1 MKRLQS
7 SSTTKLRRGLR
18 GRTRPLARTLRLYCQ
33 KEGVRSVVIC
43 VPATELGTEWR
54 SETYRLKMRS
64 FPDALGRS
72 ALEGPRRIPRR
83 ICGLPVAVPLL
94 PPAAYRLLLE
104 LLWRDSSFCHLTVP
118 YFHASG
124 HVSLLVCDGGQS
136 QEEKE

>member
-1 MKRLQS
+1 MK
-7 SSTTKLRRGLR
+7 
-18 GRTRPLARTLRLYCQ
+18 TLRSFFQ
-33 KEGVRSVVIC
+33 KSGESAPPSHPWRSTDA
-43 VPATELGTEWR
+43 PPSLAAELGTEWR

-72 ALEGPRRIPRR
+72 ALEEPRRIPPRL
-83 ICGLPVAVPLL
+83 CGLPVAVPLL
-94 PPAAYRLLLE
+94 PSAAYRLLLE

-124 HVSLLVCDGGQS
+124 HVSLLVCDGGRS

>member
-1 MKRLQS
+1 MAEPVPW
-7 SSTTKLRRGLR
+7 R
-18 GRTRPLARTLRLYCQ
+18 GRSVCTARKRGALDCHLCSCDGIGHQ
-33 KEGVRSVVIC
+33 
-43 VPATELGTEWR
+43 
-54 SETYRLKMRS
+54 TYRLKMRS

-72 ALEGPRRIPRR
+72 ALEEPRRIPRR

-94 PPAAYRLLLE
+94 PSAAYRLLLE